1 MMLGSMH
8 SESWDMDPKHLG
20 FVLARYKF
28 VSKMLAGKKRVLE
41 IGCGDT
47 TGSRIVRS
55 TVEYLEGIDI
65 DADRMASS
73 PSIGTKWQI
82 PVTQWDILDGELP
95 HAKGHPFD
103 AIYALD
109 VMEHIEP
116 IYEGAFMRNVRKML
130 AKNGVLIIGM
140 PSLES
145 QVYASEGSKAHHV
158 NCKTEQGL
166 RESLERYFANVF
178 MFGMNDET
186 LHTGFGAMC
195 HYRLGIAVA

>member
-1 MMLGSMH
+1 MLGSMH

-28 VSKMLAGKKRVLE
+28 VSKMLVGKKRVLE

-47 TGSRIVRS
+47 TGSRIVKS
-55 TVEYLEGIDI
+55 TVGHLEGIDV

-73 PSIGTKWQI
+73 PSKG
-82 PVTQWDILDGELP
+82 TQWEIPTRVWNILDGPLP
-95 HAKGHPFD
+95 NNFD

-109 VMEHIEP
+109 VMEHIP
-116 IYEGAFMRNVRKML
+116 IDDEDTFLRNARYML
-130 AKNGVLIIGM
+130 TDRGVLIVGM

-145 QVYASEGSKAHHV
+145 QVFASKGSRDHHV
-158 NCKTEQGL
+158 NCKTEQSF
-166 RESLERYFANVF
+166 REILEQYFSNVF

-186 LHTGFGAMC
+186 LHTGFGSMC
-195 HYRLGIAVA
+195 HYRLAVCC

>member
-1 MMLGSMH
+1 MLGSMH

-28 VSKMLAGKKRVLE
+28 VSKMLVGKKRVLE

-47 TGSRIVRS
+47 TGSRIVKS
-55 TVEYLEGIDI
+55 TVGYLEGIDI

-73 PSIGTKWQI
+73 PSKGTKWEI
-82 PVTQWDILDGELP
+82 PTRVWNVIDGPLP
-95 HAKGHPFD
+95 DMFD
-103 AIYALD
+103 SIYCLD
-109 VMEHIEP
+109 VMEHISPSE
-116 IYEGAFMRNVRKML
+116 EAAFLRNITRML
-130 AKNGVLIIGM
+130 TEDGVFIVGM

-166 RESLERYFANVF
+166 RESLERYFSNVF
-178 MFGMNDET
+178 IFGMNDET
-186 LHTGFGAMC
+186 LHTGFGQLC
-195 HYRLGIAVA
+195 HYRLAICT

>member
-28 VSKMLAGKKRVLE
+28 VSKMFTGRQRVLE

-47 TGSRIVRS
+47 TGSRIVKS
-55 TVEYLEGIDI
+55 VVAHLEGIDI

-73 PSIGTKWQI
+73 PSKGTKWEI
-82 PVTQWDILDGELP
+82 PTMKWNILDGPLP
-95 HAKGHPFD
+95 RTFD
-103 AIYALD
+103 AIYCLD
-109 VMEHIEP
+109 VMEHISLE
-116 IYEGAFMRNVRKML
+116 YEDIFLENICQMLTDNGA
-130 AKNGVLIIGM
+130 LIIGM

-145 QVYASEGSKAHHV
+145 QPYASQGSLDHHV

-166 RESLERYFANVF
+166 RDSLEEYFKNVF

-186 LHTGFGAMC
+186 VHTGYGPLC
-195 HYRLGIAVA
+195 HYRLAVCC

>member
-1 MMLGSMH
+1 MLGSMH

-28 VSKMLAGKKRVLE
+28 VSKMLVGKNRVLE

-73 PSIGTKWQI
+73 PSKGTKWEI
-82 PVTQWDILDGELP
+82 PTQVWNILDGPLP
-95 HAKGHPFD
+95 TNYD
-103 AIYALD
+103 AIYSLD
-109 VMEHIEP
+109 VMEHIPPE
-116 IYEGAFMRNVRKML
+116 YEAIFMRNIKYML
-130 AKNGVLIIGM
+130 RDNGVLVIGM

-145 QVYASEGSKAHHV
+145 QVYASEGSKALHC
-158 NCKTEQGL
+158 NCKTEDGL
-166 RESLERYFANVF
+166 RSILKQYFANVF
-178 MFGMNDET
+178 LFGMQDEVLT
-186 LHTGFGAMC
+186 CSYGPMA
-195 HYRLGIAVA
+195 HYRLAVCC